1 MSSVILTNNCF
12 ICHVMHN
19 ENKGGGGTKTFKAL
33 LQVYYHSDLPVC
45 KMCIP
50 THSEDSNGN

>member
-1 MSSVILTNNCF
+1 MSSVILINNCF

-19 ENKGGGGTKTFKAL
+19 GNKGSGGTKTFKAL
-33 LQVYYHSDLPVC
+33 LQIYYHSDLPVC

-50 THSEDSNGN
+50 THNEDSR